1 MNNRT
6 VNIPGM
12 SCEHCVRT
20 IETELSEMEG
30 VQSAKADLTD
40 KSLSISWDGPLGWDD
55 IVTLLNEINYPPAE

>member
-20 IETELSEMEG
+20 IETELSELEG

-40 KSLSISWDGPLGWDD
+40 KSLSISWDAPLEWDD